1 MQSLLSKIAN
11 QSAKIGII
19 GQGYVG
25 LPLAMVFAKNF
36 TVLGYDVCLGTIEC
50 LRAGKSQIQ
59 DVGDEQLSQCLGQT
73 YFPISD
79 PEDLDTCDFLI
90 ICVPTPLSEDK
101 IPDLSHIK
109 SACTTIKTVL
119 RSGQFVVLEST
130 TYPGTTDEVVVP
142 ILEETGLVAG
152 GDFGVAYS
160 PERVD
165 PGNKDFPIDK
175 VPTVVGG
182 INTECTEVAAAL
194 YGSVMDQVVPVSDAR
209 TAEAVKMVENI
220 FRNVN
225 IALVNELALIFE
237 QMGINTWE
245 VIDAAATKPYG
256 FMPFY
261 PGPGVGGHCIPL
273 DPYYMSYRAKKYG
286 FIPRFIET
294 SGEINEFMKMHVV
307 NLVERGLRQVGK
319 RLYGAKI
326 AIMGLAYKK
335 NINDS
340 RESPAIKILEELA
353 NLGANVRVYDPYV
366 SSLATKAGMFTSAKS
381 LEEALRGAE
390 CAVFLVDHDVFRG
403 ISMETVKGL
412 MESPVVVDGK
422 NLFAGGEGV
431 VYLGI
436 GKGWSDSNDCN
447 DRHKG

>member
-1 MQSLLSKIAN
+1 MQNLLSKISD
-11 QSAKIGII
+11 QSAGIGII

-25 LPLAMVFAKNF
+25 LPLAMAFAKKF
-36 TVLGYDVCLGTIEC
+36 SVVGCDVCSDIIED
-50 LRAGKSQIQ
+50 LRAGKSHIQ
-59 DVGDEQLSQCLGQT
+59 DVTDEELSRYLGKT
-73 YFPISD
+73 YFPTSN
-79 PEDLDTCDFLI
+79 PEDLHRCDILI

-101 IPDLSHIK
+101 IPDLGYIK
-109 SACTTIKTVL
+109 GACKTIKTIL
-119 RSGQFVVLEST
+119 HPGQFVILEST

-152 GDFGVAYS
+152 TDFGVAYS

-165 PGNKDFPIDK
+165 PGNKNFPIDK

-182 INTECTEVAAAL
+182 ISSECTEIAAAL
-194 YGSVMDQVVPVSDAR
+194 YGSVMDQIVPVRDAR

-225 IALVNELALIFE
+225 IALVNEMALFFE
-237 QMGINTWE
+237 RMGIDTWE

-261 PGPGVGGHCIPL
+261 PGPGIGGHCIPL

-286 FIPRFIET
+286 FIPRFIEA
-294 SGEINEFMKMHVV
+294 SGEINEFMKMHVI
-307 NLVERGLRQVGK
+307 NLAERGLLQVGK

-326 AIMGLAYKK
+326 TIMGLAYKK
-335 NINDS
+335 NINDP
-340 RESPAIKILEELA
+340 RESPAIKIIEELV
-353 NLGANVRVYDPYV
+353 NLGAEVRVYDPFV
-366 SSLATKAGMFTSAKS
+366 PSLATKAREFVSVGSV
-381 LEEALRGAE
+381 EEALSGVE
-390 CAVFLVDHDVFRG
+390 CAIFLVDHDVFRG
-403 ISMETVKGL
+403 ISMEMMKEL
-412 MESPVVVDGK
+412 MASPVVVDGK

-436 GKGWSDSNDCN
+436 GKNYGFEFCS
-447 DRHKG
+447 